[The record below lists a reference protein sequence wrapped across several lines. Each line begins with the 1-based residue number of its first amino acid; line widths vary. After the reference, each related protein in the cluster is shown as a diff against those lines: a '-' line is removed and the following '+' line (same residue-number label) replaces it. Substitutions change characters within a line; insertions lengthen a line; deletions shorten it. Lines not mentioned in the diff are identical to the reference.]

1 MSTLKRDTMH
11 PSSKNLLLVALFCLI
26 CGTLL
31 SAQTQQKPSPS
42 QPNQQ
47 SQQQLQ
53 PVQDLTPP
61 SDAEAE
67 KLAASAA
74 ASQAANTGSD
84 TAKVAV
90 PETRKGVDDKYVF
103 KKDVEEV
110 MLYATVVDPRN
121 RMVTNLDRN
130 AFAVY
135 EDGQPQQITSFRHDD
150 VPVSLG
156 ILIDNSG
163 SMRDKRPK
171 VNQAALNLVRA
182 SNPEDEVFIVNFSDD
197 AYLDQDFTSN
207 IELMRDALDHIDS
220 RGGTAMYDAV
230 IASAN
235 QLAKGAKREKK
246 VLLVVTDGEDN
257 ASRDNLEE
265 AVKRVQDDAGPTIY
279 TIGILGD
286 DKESKRARRA
296 LERLAAETGGVAYF
310 PKDLTEVDAISR
322 AVAHDIR
329 NQYTLGYKP
338 SRPQSEG
345 GFRNVRVEARSGR
358 EKLQVRTKS
367 GYFAGQKRADDGRPA
382 ETKRASK

>member
-1 MSTLKRDTMH
+1 MRQKACRLSTFMLKRDTMH
-11 PSSKNLLLVALFCLI
+11 PSSKNLLLAALFCLL
-26 CGTLL
+26 CATLTWAAP
-31 SAQTQQKPSPS
+31 SQTAQTAGQQTQQ
-42 QPNQQ
+42 NN
-47 SQQQLQ
+47 QLQ

-67 KLAASAA
+67 RLAAPPATA
-74 ASQAANTGSD
+74 PNQPGNT
-84 TAKVAV
+84 TAVAV
-90 PETRKGVDDKYVF
+90 PPEKKGADNQYLF

-121 RMVTNLDRN
+121 RLVTNLDRS
-130 AFAVY
+130 AFSVY
-135 EDGQPQQITSFRHDD
+135 EDGQPQQITSFSHQDI
-150 VPVSLG
+150 PVSLG

-182 SNPEDEVFIVNFSDD
+182 SNPDDEVFIVNFSDD

-207 IELMRDALDHIDS
+207 IGLLKEALDHVDS
-220 RGGTAMYDAV
+220 RGGTALYDAV
-230 IASAN
+230 VASAN
-235 QLAKGAKREKK
+235 QLAKGAKRDKK

-257 ASRDNLEE
+257 ASRDSLEE

-286 DKESKRARRA
+286 DREAKRARRA
-296 LERLAAETGGVAYF
+296 LERLAGETGGVAYF
-310 PKDLTEVDAISR
+310 PKDLSEVDEISR

-338 SRPQSEG
+338 SRPQSQG
-345 GFRNVRVEARSGR
+345 GFRNVRVEAHEGR

-367 GYFAGQKRADDGRPA
+367 GYFAGQKRAANQGG
-382 ETKRASK
+382 E

>member
-1 MSTLKRDTMH
+1 MQKRDTMH
-11 PSSKNLLLVALFCLI
+11 PSSKNLLLAALFCLI
-26 CGTLL
+26 CATLV
-31 SAQTQQKPSPS
+31 SAQTAQNAPPQ
-42 QPNQQ
+42 NQN
-47 SQQQLQ
+47 QQLQ

-67 KLAASAA
+67 KLAAAASAA
-74 ASQAANTGSD
+74 QPSNQPGGQPGSD
-84 TAKVAV
+84 TTKVTV
-90 PETRKGVDDKYVF
+90 PESKKGPDDKYVF

-110 MLYATVVDPRN
+110 MLYATVVDPHN
-121 RMVTNLDRN
+121 RMVTNLDKN
-130 AFAVY
+130 SFTVY
-135 EDGQPQQITSFRHDD
+135 EDGQPQQITSFSHQDI
-150 VPVSLG
+150 PVSLG
-156 ILIDNSG
+156 ILVDNSG

-182 SNPEDEVFIVNFSDD
+182 SNPQDEVFIVNFSDD

-257 ASRDNLEE
+257 ASRDSLEE
-265 AVKRVQDDAGPTIY
+265 AVKRVQDDAGPTVY

-286 DKESKRARRA
+286 DRQSKRARRA
-296 LERLAAETGGVAYF
+296 LERLSVETGGIAYF
-310 PKDLTEVDAISR
+310 PKDLSEVDAIST

-329 NQYTLGYKP
+329 NQYTIGYKP
-338 SRPQSEG
+338 TRPQSQG
-345 GFRNVRVEARSGR
+345 GFRNVRVEARGSDGR
-358 EKLQVRTKS
+358 SKLQVRTRS
-367 GYFAGQKRADDGRPA
+367 GYFAGQKRAA
-382 ETKRASK
+382 AQ

>member
-1 MSTLKRDTMH
+1 MH
-11 PSSKNLLLVALFCLI
+11 PSSKNLLLAALFCVL
-26 CGTLL
+26 CATLTW
-31 SAQTQQKPSPS
+31 AQSTPPAQSGQK
-42 QPNQQ
+42 QNN
-47 SQQQLQ
+47 QLQ

-67 KLAASAA
+67 RLAAPPAVTPGQPGNT
-74 ASQAANTGSD
+74 ASIP
-84 TAKVAV
+84 V
-90 PETRKGVDDKYVF
+90 PETKKGPDSGYVF

-110 MLYATVVDPRN
+110 MLYATVVDPHN
-121 RMVTNLDRN
+121 RMVSNLDRN
-130 AFAVY
+130 AFAIY

-182 SNPEDEVFIVNFSDD
+182 SNPDDEVFIVNFSDD

-207 IELMRDALDHIDS
+207 VDLLKEALDHIDS

-230 IASAN
+230 VASAN

-257 ASRDNLEE
+257 ASRDSLEE

-286 DKESKRARRA
+286 DRQAKRARRA
-296 LERLAAETGGVAYF
+296 LERLAAETGGVA
-310 PKDLTEVDAISR
+310 
-322 AVAHDIR
+322 
-329 NQYTLGYKP
+329 
-338 SRPQSEG
+338 
-345 GFRNVRVEARSGR
+345 
-358 EKLQVRTKS
+358 
-367 GYFAGQKRADDGRPA
+367 
-382 ETKRASK
+382 